1 MATSSITGNAG
12 GASSSGAGVYLL
24 NTSGSEVPAINAAD
38 ASGNFTFSGLVA
50 GTYRLSGVGNFGSG
64 AYKGFTYK
72 STVDLIVDG
81 TTTYTGIVIPAP
93 TAP

>member
-1 MATSSITGNAG
+1 MSSSITVDVG
-12 GASSSGAGVYLL
+12 GTSASGAMVYLL
-24 NTSGSEVPAINAAD
+24 NTSGSNVPTIGAAN
-38 ASGNFTFSGLVA
+38 ASGVAVFNNLVA

-72 STVDLIVDG
+72 STLDFIVDG
-81 TTTYTGIVIPAP
+81 TTTYTGVVLPAP